1 MSVSFNK
8 LLWPIYILGGF
19 QSLAYSSFFILI
31 VPLSSVIWPNEPFH
45 AFEMSLIITIML
57 WTSSISGIVFGRLID
72 KHSRKRIL
80 VLISFF
86 RAACLILLSFVP
98 EGLGFQTWIYFFILT
113 LIFAIFAGGSYPAIV
128 SLAYDTVRK
137 EERSQFFGIFGVI
150 NSIFTLFGF
159 LISGYLVQE
168 NFWRINF
175 LMIGLAILLAGF
187 NVNFI
192 IKEPKRGIQ
201 NEELKDVLKYDSVEY
216 NFKLNKET
224 LRNTIFSKT
233 NIAAFIEGVFTNVY
247 MGSLQILILPYL
259 QTPPHNFSP
268 FLTGIF
274 LVLFGLSGGLLGQIL
289 LAKLSDRLSSKNHKR
304 RLDFIIISLIGGS
317 ITFTLL
323 FFVPLPN
330 LLFSSFAIS
339 SLYGVNQPPL
349 LQDINLPE
357 AQGTIT
363 SWNQFLEN
371 IGYGMGPL
379 ISGILISFFSENYQ
393 VISIIISL
401 FVIPGVILWICAY
414 KWYTQDK
421 KTVSKILKERSR
433 LLSKEIN

>member
-1 MSVSFNK
+1 
-8 LLWPIYILGGF
+8 
-19 QSLAYSSFFILI
+19 
-31 VPLSSVIWPNEPFH
+31 
-45 AFEMSLIITIML
+45 ML

>member
-1 MSVSFNK
+1 
-8 LLWPIYILGGF
+8 
-19 QSLAYSSFFILI
+19 
-31 VPLSSVIWPNEPFH
+31 
-45 AFEMSLIITIML
+45 
-57 WTSSISGIVFGRLID
+57 
-72 KHSRKRIL
+72 
-80 VLISFF
+80 
-86 RAACLILLSFVP
+86 
-98 EGLGFQTWIYFFILT
+98 
-113 LIFAIFAGGSYPAIV
+113 
-128 SLAYDTVRK
+128 
-137 EERSQFFGIFGVI
+137 
-150 NSIFTLFGF
+150 
-159 LISGYLVQE
+159 
-168 NFWRINF
+168 
-175 LMIGLAILLAGF
+175 
-187 NVNFI
+187 
-192 IKEPKRGIQ
+192 
-201 NEELKDVLKYDSVEY
+201 
-216 NFKLNKET
+216 
-224 LRNTIFSKT
+224 
-233 NIAAFIEGVFTNVY
+233 
-247 MGSLQILILPYL
+247 
-259 QTPPHNFSP
+259 
-268 FLTGIF
+268 
-274 LVLFGLSGGLLGQIL
+274 
-289 LAKLSDRLSSKNHKR
+289 LSDRLSSKNHKR

-330 LLFSSFAIS
+330 LTVNEGKNFLIFITLPSTYLMGVLLFSSFAIS

>member
-1 MSVSFNK
+1 
-8 LLWPIYILGGF
+8 
-19 QSLAYSSFFILI
+19 
-31 VPLSSVIWPNEPFH
+31 
-45 AFEMSLIITIML
+45 
-57 WTSSISGIVFGRLID
+57 
-72 KHSRKRIL
+72 
-80 VLISFF
+80 
-86 RAACLILLSFVP
+86 
-98 EGLGFQTWIYFFILT
+98 
-113 LIFAIFAGGSYPAIV
+113 
-128 SLAYDTVRK
+128 
-137 EERSQFFGIFGVI
+137 
-150 NSIFTLFGF
+150 
-159 LISGYLVQE
+159 SGYLVQE

-175 LMIGLAILLAGF
+175 LIIGLAILLAGL

-201 NEELKDVLKYDSVEY
+201 NEELKDVLKHDSVEY

-224 LRNTIFSKT
+224 LRKTIFSKT

-330 LLFSSFAIS
+330 LTVNEGKNFLIFITLPSTYLMGVLLFSSFAIS